1 MFEIEISRDAYDKYE
16 YEYRMVEEN
25 NIPSFL
31 ALSIRCEDGNETLVY
46 NSTSMTS
53 LSDLAVRKPLT
64 YMELCMLID
73 SLYIARNSIRE
84 YLLSFKGIILTP
96 EKIFYDSFERHIR
109 FVYNPANESDE
120 FSAYTELTE
129 FLLTAVDYTDDEAV
143 KLAYELYAAVLN
155 KDYEFEKHAD
165 MPRYRDYMDKIK
177 SKSIKA
183 ERQFEMKVHT
193 KPVSTEPILKTVA
206 ESNSKPVKLT
216 YFSVV
221 CLTLFIVI
229 SLLIGGIYLFNQAIL
244 SVLFGNSKYLTS
256 FVLIMAILL
265 YFPVMN
271 ISDINRSRR
280 NART

>member
-1 MFEIEISRDAYDKYE
+1 MFEIEINSETYNKYE

-31 ALSIRCEDGNETLVY
+31 TLRLRHEDSDETLVY
-46 NSTSMTS
+46 DTTSMTS

-73 SLYIARNSIRE
+73 SLHTARCSVRE
-84 YLLSFKGIILTP
+84 YLLTFKGIILTP

-120 FSAYTELTE
+120 FSSYTELTE
-129 FLLTAVDYTDDEAV
+129 FLLTAVDYTDEEAV

-155 KDYEFEKHAD
+155 KDYEFEKYAD
-165 MPRYRDYMDKIK
+165 MTKYKNYMDKIK
-177 SKSIKA
+177 LKSLRA
-183 ERQFEMKVHT
+183 ERQFETKVHT
-193 KPVSTEPILKTVA
+193 EPTSSEPILKTAA
-206 ESNSKPVKLT
+206 ESNVKPVRLT

-221 CLTLFIVI
+221 CLTLFIV
-229 SLLIGGIYLFNQAIL
+229 SSMLIGFIYLFNQATFSI
-244 SVLFGNSKYLTS
+244 LFGNSKYLTS
-256 FVLIMAILL
+256 FVLIMALLL

-271 ISDINRSRR
+271 ISDIKRSRR
-280 NART
+280 K